1 MKQHV
6 TIVAALNIGFGVIKL
21 LVAAFV
27 FLAVVGG
34 GLISGDAEAMA
45 ITAIVGPA
53 VAGFLVLLAVPGIIG
68 GIGLLKGKSW
78 ARILVLILAV
88 FDLLDF
94 PIGTAIAIYTMW
106 VLLNNDTA
114 ELFEGKPKRVSQFAA
129 A

>member
-1 MKQHV
+1 
-6 TIVAALNIGFGVIKL
+6 
-21 LVAAFV
+21 
-27 FLAVVGG
+27 
-34 GLISGDAEAMA
+34 MA